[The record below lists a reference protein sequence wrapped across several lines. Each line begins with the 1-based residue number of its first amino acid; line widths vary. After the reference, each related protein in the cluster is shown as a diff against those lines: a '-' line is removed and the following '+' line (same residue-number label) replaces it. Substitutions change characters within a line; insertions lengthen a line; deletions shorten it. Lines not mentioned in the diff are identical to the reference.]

1 MKLSIWHNIMWA
13 RYKAVVF
20 SALHQEASARGDRV
34 NVYQIAE
41 TEARRTSL
49 SPVDSSLHKYPY
61 VLMFEGAYSDIPKP
75 KLFWR
80 LARQVWSDDAD
91 VTILWGYERI
101 EVWLQVVI
109 LLLRRKRFAFFCDST
124 IFDKEQTLTK
134 GLAKR
139 ILFGLPDGIFCYG
152 ERAASYVAHYGVP
165 HGRIFIRRQAAALPG
180 DYSEQAVLTDRTE
193 RAPSPNDPRYLY
205 VGRLSEE
212 KSLDKLLHAFAAV
225 LRRTPQAKLVLVGK
239 GAQEQELTSMAARL
253 GIAKNVEFAG
263 AKFDAAL
270 VDEYL
275 SATCLVL
282 PSYSEPWG
290 LVVNESLSFG
300 CPVIV
305 SSRCGCV
312 PELVVEGV
320 TGYSY
325 SWESVSDLVDKLLR
339 APEKFKEIETTA
351 RTCIKQVSGFTPL
364 VAAQG
369 ILEGAAKI
377 CRRDAFI
384 AGDREA
390 LTP

>member
-1 MKLSIWHNIMWA
+1 MKISIWHNIMWA

-20 SALHQEASARGDRV
+20 SALHREATARGDRV
-34 NVYQIAE
+34 TVYQIAE
-41 TEARRTSL
+41 TELRRASL
-49 SPVDSSLHKYPY
+49 SPVDASWHEYPY
-61 VLMFEGAYSDIPKP
+61 LLMFERAYSEIPKQ

-91 VTILWGYERI
+91 VTILSGYERP

-109 LLLRRKRFAFFCDST
+109 LLLRRRRFAFFCDST
-124 IFDKEQTLTK
+124 IFDKEQNLSK

-139 ILFGLPDGIFCYG
+139 VLFALADGVFCYG
-152 ERAASYVAHYGVP
+152 ERAASYVAHYGTP
-165 HGRIFIRRQAAALPG
+165 REKIFIRKQAAALPH
-180 DYSEQAVLTDRTE
+180 DYSAEAVLMSRIE
-193 RAPSPNDPRYLY
+193 RAPSPSNPRYLY

-212 KSLDKLLHAFAAV
+212 KSLDKLLYAFAEV
-225 LRRTPQAKLVLVGK
+225 LKKIPQARLVIVGK
-239 GAQEQELTSMAARL
+239 GALEQELVSIAARL
-253 GIAKNVEFAG
+253 GVEKNVEFAG

-270 VDEYL
+270 TDEYL

-300 CPVIV
+300 CPAIV

-312 PELVVEGV
+312 PELIIEGE

-325 SWESVSDLVDKLLR
+325 SWESARDLVDRLLR
-339 APEKFKEIETTA
+339 APERFKEVTSTA
-351 RTCIKQVSGFTPL
+351 RNCIEQVSGFTPL
-364 VAAQG
+364 AAAQG

-377 CRRDAFI
+377 CRREAYVSPE
-384 AGDREA
+384 REVS
-390 LTP
+390 TR